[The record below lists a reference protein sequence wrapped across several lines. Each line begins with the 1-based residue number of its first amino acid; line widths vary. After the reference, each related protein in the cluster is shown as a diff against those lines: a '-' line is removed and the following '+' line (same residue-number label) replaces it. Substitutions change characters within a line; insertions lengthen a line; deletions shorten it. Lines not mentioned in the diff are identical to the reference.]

1 MALSVTP
8 CSVAL
13 LAVPGPHGDARSR
26 KVTPLGAVV
35 VVAAAV
41 VAALLAA
48 PLVAAPDAAV
58 VVAAWAA
65 VVVAPLPLSLRL
77 PLQAAATDA
86 TATTAAPP
94 RTPALRIVTVP
105 PQPHGR
111 VGDGRVCRRARRARG
126 WPT

>member
-35 VVAAAV
+35 VVAAAG

-77 PLQAAATDA
+77 PLQAAATNAPA
-86 TATTAAPP
+86 TDAAPH
-94 RTPALRIVTVP
+94 RTLSLRIGP
-105 PQPHGR
+105 RPLKAQGPG
-111 VGDGRVCRRARRARG
+111 
-126 WPT
+126 